1 MDGKICSLITNNM
14 RETILK
20 VVAVSYAIMTMMLVC
35 ISYVDLACIFGLVS
49 MVSALE
55 LTHIKI
61 KK

>member
-1 MDGKICSLITNNM
+1 M

-20 VVAVSYAIMTMMLVC
+20 VVAVSYGIMTIMLVC

-49 MVSALE
+49 MISALE
-55 LTHIKI
+55 LTDIKI

>member
-1 MDGKICSLITNNM
+1 MGRYVPLLRIVM
-14 RETILK
+14 RETILR

-35 ISYVDLACIFGLVS
+35 ISRIDLACIFGLVS

>member
-1 MDGKICSLITNNM
+1 MKES
-14 RETILK
+14 ILK
-20 VVAVSYAIMTMMLVC
+20 VVAVSYGIMTMMLVC
-35 ISYVDLACIFGLVS
+35 ISRIDLACIFGLVS